1 MAVMFHERG
10 KPQLKTNEFGHLV
23 VTEQGKIISANQG
36 LAELAGDVLQK
47 RVSVRD
53 LVGKTIFEV
62 LGAKVNSTFVGN
74 FLKHRRPFTG
84 EFMIGNRLFQVVVGE
99 ITQDNVTLY
108 EIFYFPIKAKDHET
122 NHKILQEVVR
132 KIALQKNYA
141 SIDWIRQLSDEHCK
155 QLISCLISHEHST
168 NPSEYCPYK
177 YKCGFNSLYGWM
189 QLDRRVFD
197 RVQVNL
203 TGELYLKTLQQKA
216 VPFHLTRKKILAEAL
231 DLSLGG
237 VRLRL
242 KNIHLPENSEVKLV
256 FNEFEV
262 EGLVVWS
269 RVTGDD
275 SVVGIKFRK
284 PDDEQENNI
293 IKAMIKK
300 RI

>member
-284 PDDEQENNI
+284 PDDEQGNNI
-293 IKAMIKK
+293 IKAMIKR

>member
-177 YKCGFNSLYGWM
+177 YKCGFNFLYGWM

-293 IKAMIKK
+293 IKAMIKR